1 MNPHVG
7 RFRFSEAM
15 EPNFGDP
22 FESSSSSSS
31 SSSPSGDEE
40 AVNDLLE
47 KCWFFGNLFQRKT
60 RMLRSYSDP
69 CCPPSSKEIFTR
81 NSDSQNITKNEI
93 TAGDGDCVVQRNLI
107 RAPSL
112 PPCVGRKMEENH
124 QEKESSTGGK
134 TNKLLT
140 RQSSLPKPASA
151 GKKEATKE
159 KASTATRSKSN
170 NGQFP
175 RSNLH
180 RTPSLPSY
188 FGREEDKE
196 SDARMSNLI
205 HQAFSTS
212 SDILPKSHTSKGL
225 TRSYSISRYRPPRS
239 SEVERH
245 YNYNMNGSIKD
256 MSRRRCLIN
265 QNKSRKKSTSDLESE
280 EVQGFKD
287 LGFTFEKQELSPSV
301 VNILPGL
308 QEKNNS
314 NNNREELNQE
324 KFRRPY
330 LSEAWL
336 SHNFAPP
343 PPPPIPN
350 WATEN
355 SALDMKAQI
364 KFWARAVAS
373 NVHEEC

>member
-7 RFRFSEAM
+7 RFQFSEAM

-22 FESSSSSSS
+22 FESSSS
-31 SSSPSGDEE
+31 PSGDEE
-40 AVNDLLE
+40 AANDLLE
-47 KCWFFGNLFQRKT
+47 ECWFFDNLFQRKT
-60 RMLRSYSDP
+60 RMLRCYSDP
-69 CCPPSSKEIFTR
+69 CCAPSSKEIFTK
-81 NSDSQNITKNEI
+81 NSDSQNKII
-93 TAGDGDCVVQRNLI
+93 SGDGDGVVQRNLI

-124 QEKESSTGGK
+124 QEKESSNGGK
-134 TNKLLT
+134 TNKFLT

-151 GKKEATKE
+151 GKNDATKE
-159 KASTATRSKSN
+159 KKSSATMSKSN

-188 FGREEDKE
+188 FGKEDKE
-196 SDARMSNLI
+196 SEARMSNLI

-212 SDILPKSHTSKGL
+212 SNILPKSHTSKGL
-225 TRSYSISRYRPPRS
+225 TRSYSISRYQPPRS
-239 SEVERH
+239 SEAERH
-245 YNYNMNGSIKD
+245 HNNMNGSNKD
-256 MSRRRCLIN
+256 ISRRCLIN
-265 QNKSRKKSTSDLESE
+265 QNKSRKKSTSDLDSE

-308 QEKNNS
+308 QEKNN
-314 NNNREELNQE
+314 NNNREVKL
-324 KFRRPY
+324 RRPY
-330 LSEAWL
+330 MSEAWL
-336 SHNFAPP
+336 SNNFAPPPP

-350 WATEN
+350 WATKN
-355 SALDMKAQI
+355 SAQDMKAQI
-364 KFWARAVAS
+364 KFWARVVAS
-373 NVHEEC
+373 NVQQEC